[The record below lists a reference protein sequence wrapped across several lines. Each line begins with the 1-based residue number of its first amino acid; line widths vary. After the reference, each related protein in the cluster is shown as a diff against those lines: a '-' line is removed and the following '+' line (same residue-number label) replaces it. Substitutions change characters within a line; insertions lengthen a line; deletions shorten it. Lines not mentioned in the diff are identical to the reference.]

1 MYTFS
6 TQLGNVEVM
15 KVLAALGA
23 DVTLPDET
31 LLDDCKRPSTLVH
44 STARNEGNQRTI
56 PMLCTYMPT
65 DEELYVY
72 GWATGVHEA
81 GLCGSSAYVLDSTP
95 LIDSKPPENNDN
107 MVTLLREIGAVNTCR
122 KPAVKCSIKHGH
134 KGRVCGGASNH
145 EPRHCIKKSMPH
157 SAAAKAPLLTEPGA
171 PFLSLIPDGEI
182 TSDQAVEV
190 LKTLQMY
197 KSKQKRGVRV
207 LCLDG
212 GGVKGLVELEIL
224 RQIEE
229 KLDGG
234 EITDLFDYIVGTST
248 GGIIALAMVYGE
260 WKY

>member
-81 GLCGSSAYVLDSTP
+81 GLCDSSAYVLDSTP
-95 LIDSKPPENNDN
+95 LIDSTPPENNDN
-107 MVTLLREIGAVNTCR
+107 MVTLLRAIGAVNTCR
-122 KPAVKCSIKHGH
+122 KPAVKCKHRH
-134 KGRVCGGASNH
+134 KSRVCGGASNY
-145 EPRHCIKKSMPH
+145 EPRHCIKKSVPH
-157 SAAAKAPLLTEPGA
+157 SAAAKALLLTGPGA

-182 TSDQAVEV
+182 TSDQAVEA
-190 LKTLQMY
+190 LKRLQMY
-197 KSKQKRGVRV
+197 KSERRKRGVCV

-224 RQIEE
+224 RQIEK
-229 KLDGG
+229 KLGGG
-234 EITDLFDYIVGTST
+234 EITHLFDYIVGTST